1 MGVRVP
7 LPPHC
12 LTHKLRI
19 MIDYDIV
26 VVTDF
31 NQKCI
36 VPKRKEDGH
45 NLGSLVIQDVSSN
58 YYNRFAEYCNGN
70 GKLMVIKLVL
80 VHQKYAGNGIATAL
94 IQKAL
99 EIYKDYNFVLLVC
112 PCAHM
117 AMNVDQLQEFYSKFG
132 FVRTGE
138 LQRTMVRKAR

>member
-1 MGVRVP
+1 MV
-7 LPPHC
+7 
-12 LTHKLRI
+12 
-19 MIDYDIV
+19 DYDIV
-26 VVTDF
+26 VVTDY

-36 VPKRKEDGH
+36 VSKLKEDGSSV
-45 NLGSLVIQDVSSN
+45 GSLVILDGSSK

-70 GKLMVIKLVL
+70 GKLMIITLLL

-94 IQKAL
+94 IKKVL
-99 EIYKDYNFVLLVC
+99 EVYKDYNLVLLVH

-117 AMNVDQLQEFYSKFG
+117 AMSGDQLQHFYSKFG

>member
-1 MGVRVP
+1 
-7 LPPHC
+7 
-12 LTHKLRI
+12 

-26 VVTDF
+26 VVNDERF
-31 NQKCI
+31 SQKCI

-45 NLGSLVIQDVSSN
+45 SLGSLVIQDGSSK
-58 YYNRFAEYCNGN
+58 YYNRFAEHCNGN
-70 GKLMVIKLVL
+70 GKLMVMKLVL
-80 VHQKYAGNGIATAL
+80 VHEKYAGNGIATTL

-99 EIYKDYNFVLLVC
+99 EIHKDYNFVLLVC

-117 AMNVDQLQEFYSKFG
+117 AMSGDQLQEFYSKFG